1 MFDIGWQELLLIAV
15 VALVVIGPKDLPKV
29 LKTVMAGM
37 GKLRHMAQEFRSG
50 IDEVI
55 RESEID
61 DLKRHLEK
69 TVSTDIGGKLKAEVD
84 PAGRIEKDLTALEA
98 SMPELPSVPLRKD
111 PGQ

>member
-55 RESEID
+55 REAEID
-61 DLKRHLEK
+61 VLFNEGISRAGEVLDFGSEREVIK
-69 TVSTDIGGKLKAEVD
+69 KA
-84 PAGRIEKDLTALEA
+84 
-98 SMPELPSVPLRKD
+98 
-111 PGQ
+111 

>member
-1 MFDIGWQELLLIAV
+1 MFDIGWQEVLVIAV

-55 RESEID
+55 REAEID

-69 TVSTDIGGKLKAEVD
+69 TASASADIGGKLKAEVD
-84 PAGRIEKDLTALEA
+84 PTGRIEKELKALDT
-98 SMPELPSVPLRKD
+98 SMPPRKD
-111 PGQ
+111 PDQ

>member
-29 LKTVMAGM
+29 LKAVMAGM
-37 GKLRHMAQEFRSG
+37 ARLRHMAQEFRSG

-69 TVSTDIGGKLKAEVD
+69 TVSTDIGGKLKAEID
-84 PAGRIEKDLTALEA
+84 PTGRVEKDLKALDA
-98 SMPELPSVPLRKD
+98 SMPELASAPPQKD
-111 PGQ
+111 PGP

>member
-1 MFDIGWQELLLIAV
+1 MFDIGWQEVLVIAV

-55 RESEID
+55 REAEID

-69 TVSTDIGGKLKAEVD
+69 TASADIGSNLKAEVD
-84 PAGRIEKDLTALEA
+84 PTGRIEKELKALDT
-98 SMPELPSVPLRKD
+98 SMPELPAMPPRKD
-111 PGQ
+111 HDQ